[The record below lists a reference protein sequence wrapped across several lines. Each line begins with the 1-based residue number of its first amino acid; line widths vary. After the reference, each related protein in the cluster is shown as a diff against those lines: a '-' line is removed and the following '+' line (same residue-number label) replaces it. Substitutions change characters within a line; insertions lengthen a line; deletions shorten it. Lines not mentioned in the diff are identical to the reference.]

1 MNLGWSGRTVFAN
14 ECGEQFN
21 FVDLDGHIPKDRVM
35 ASVRAEMEG
44 QPKHWVRPGTID
56 STTDRGPK
64 GLSKV
69 KLLMV
74 LEMALQSDGGVNE
87 DSFQSALIRMGYT
100 SMGF

>member
-1 MNLGWSGRTVFAN
+1 
-14 ECGEQFN
+14 
-21 FVDLDGHIPKDRVM
+21 M

-69 KLLMV
+69 K
-74 LEMALQSDGGVNE
+74 
-87 DSFQSALIRMGYT
+87 
-100 SMGF
+100 

>member
-64 GLSKV
+64 GLIKG
-69 KLLMV
+69 KITLRTQKEFLGK
-74 LEMALQSDGGVNE
+74 ERK
-87 DSFQSALIRMGYT
+87 SFFSCFYKNIKYIRI
-100 SMGF
+100 

>member
-35 ASVRAEMEG
+35 ASVHAEMEG

-69 KLLMV
+69 K
-74 LEMALQSDGGVNE
+74 
-87 DSFQSALIRMGYT
+87 
-100 SMGF
+100 